1 MVTRKGSQESFF
13 VCSYTK
19 KASQLFSYEVSFI
32 LISPFSKKFKKN
44 QPKIGT
50 NYNFSSES

>member
-19 KASQLFSYEVSFI
+19 KASQIFSYEVSFI